1 MRIREES
8 RTNTAVH
15 DPTNGETT
23 EINERGPAVSGKEI
37 ELFRD
42 KLLYLS
48 RGADVVV
55 FAGSLPR
62 GVESDVY
69 AQLIKEVRKSG
80 VQTVVDA
87 DGDPMRLAVRAE
99 PDVISPNVIEAEELV
114 GHEFNDDED
123 RVIAVREMVALGAR
137 EAIMTLPDG
146 CVASVISTARRRC
159 TACGSSRARRW
170 PPWAPATPSWPASWP
185 PATPARRR
193 RTACA
198 SAWPA
203 ARSPPSASGAGL
215 IEPREVER
223 LLAEIEVQ
231 RLETP
236 AEVP

>member
-42 KLLYLS
+42 KLLYLA

-62 GVESDVY
+62 GVEADVY
-69 AQLIKEVRKSG
+69 AQLIKEVRKAG

-123 RVIAVREMVALGAR
+123 RIIAVREMVALGAR

-146 CVASVISTARRRC
+146 CVASVHARRR
-159 TACGSSRARRW
+159 ADAAPRVDRAARGG
-170 PPWAPATPSWPASWP
+170 
-185 PATPARRR
+185 RRR
-193 RTACA
+193 GRRRCLPGRLRGRPLHRLARGGV
-198 SAWPA
+198 PA
-203 ARSPPSASGAGL
+203 LRRGL
-215 IEPREVER
+215 RRGVDPAPR
-223 LLAEIEVQ
+223 A
-231 RLETP
+231 P
-236 AEVP
+236 G

>member
-42 KLLYLS
+42 KLLYLA

-62 GVESDVY
+62 GVEADVY
-69 AQLIKEVRKSG
+69 AQLIKEVRKAG

-146 CVASVISTARRRC
+146 CVASVH
-159 TACGSSRARRW
+159 
-170 PPWAPATPSWPASWP
+170 
-185 PATPARRR
+185 RRR
-193 RTACA
+193 RADA
-198 SAWPA
+198 APRVDRA
-203 ARSPPSASGAGL
+203 ARGGRRRGRRRRLPGRLRGRPLHRLARGGVPALRRGL
-215 IEPREVER
+215 RRGVDPAPR
-223 LLAEIEVQ
+223 A
-231 RLETP
+231 P
-236 AEVP
+236 G